1 MKTIAKK
8 SLSVFLAALM
18 ALSTLTVGASVV
30 FADDTITDYADNVVT
45 AYTNNTTTT
54 VYYKY
59 TAPTTGYYSVILSVA
74 EQDSTSDISASGSVR
89 VYTTDEDD
97 ATVREYSKASA
108 SSSMPTL
115 YYVENGVRKST
126 TAYKPAQ
133 TMVQLTKGEVYQI
146 AVTASANT
154 NATLLVSQS
163 DYVYTISTYSAELT
177 YSGYEYTDDVYN
189 SETGTYEEVTKVE
202 ILDYARTY
210 DYTVGICANI
220 SCYDGTETAL
230 TIPSTLGGYAV
241 KSVDLGDT
249 KTALAKRITSVSI
262 PEGVE
267 TIDGMDGFYALA
279 SVNLP
284 STLKT
289 IGYAAFNGC
298 HALTGRITIPASV
311 ESVGSY
317 AFYDTGIASVE
328 FLGSDTTVGTQAFGY
343 AVVLNEATVDPTDTT
358 TGKTDGFFV
367 VAPTGSYAEQYAVNN
382 GFTSYDRAN
391 CNAGN
396 HPYTVTKVAATLFA
410 KGSTTSVCPVCGNT
424 TKKTIKKKTFKI
436 KSLKSTKKNTL
447 TVKVAKKSSVTGYQV
462 QYSTSKKFTKKTTTT
477 VKVSS
482 KKVNKTITGLTGGKK
497 YYVRVRAYKTT
508 NGKTVYSKYTATKSV
523 KVKK

>member
-1 MKTIAKK
+1 
-8 SLSVFLAALM
+8 
-18 ALSTLTVGASVV
+18 
-30 FADDTITDYADNVVT
+30 
-45 AYTNNTTTT
+45 
-54 VYYKY
+54 
-59 TAPTTGYYSVILSVA
+59 
-74 EQDSTSDISASGSVR
+74 
-89 VYTTDEDD
+89 
-97 ATVREYSKASA
+97 
-108 SSSMPTL
+108 
-115 YYVENGVRKST
+115 
-126 TAYKPAQ
+126 
-133 TMVQLTKGEVYQI
+133 MVQLTKGEVYQI

-163 DYVYTISTYSAELT
+163 DYVYALSTYSAELT

-202 ILDYARTY
+202 TLDYARTY

-220 SCYDGTETAL
+220 SDYDGTETAL

-241 KSVDLGDT
+241 KSINLSGTPTV
-249 KTALAKRITSVSI
+249 LAKRITSVSI

-267 TIDGMDGFYALA
+267 TINSYSMGDFYALA

-289 IGYAAFNGC
+289 IGEDAFNGC

-343 AVVLNEATVDPTDTT
+343 AVVLNEATVDSTDTT

-367 VAPTGSYAEQYAVNN
+367 VAPTGSYAEQYAVNK

-396 HPYTVTKVAATLFA
+396 HPYTVTKVATTLFA

-447 TVKVAKKSSVTGYQV
+447 TVKVAKKSSVTGYQI

-477 VKVSS
+477 VKVTS
-482 KKVNKTITGLTGGKK
+482 KKVNKTIKGLTGGKK
-497 YYVRVRAYKTT
+497 HYVRVRAYKTT